1 MKTKFL
7 ATTLLFVLTFTT
19 IQAQEKIKG
28 SRNVTVEQTEIEPF
42 TAMEIGE
49 EFEVVIVKGPTA
61 MIEIEADDNLH
72 EVIDI
77 DVIGNVLYLQTIKEI
92 RRSKRLRVRVTFTD
106 ALNEIRVKEKAE
118 VSGLTDLLFNTITI
132 KTSGSSRFYGTIKA
146 ETFTLINNDNA
157 KAELNVT
164 AENTVFQLNQKS
176 DVEALVNSPEF
187 KADLL
192 EDAEAKIEGDV
203 KEFTL
208 RADNSTSF
216 TGEKLTSQ
224 TCTVIIEGRAKASV
238 KADNAINITAKG
250 RSELS
255 IYDSPD
261 FNIVEFADQASLF
274 KK

>member
-118 VSGLTDLLFNTITI
+118 VSGLTDLLFNTCLLY
-132 KTSGSSRFYGTIKA
+132 TSDA
-146 ETFTLINNDNA
+146 
-157 KAELNVT
+157 
-164 AENTVFQLNQKS
+164 
-176 DVEALVNSPEF
+176 
-187 KADLL
+187 AD
-192 EDAEAKIEGDV
+192 E
-203 KEFTL
+203 
-208 RADNSTSF
+208 
-216 TGEKLTSQ
+216 
-224 TCTVIIEGRAKASV
+224 
-238 KADNAINITAKG
+238 
-250 RSELS
+250 
-255 IYDSPD
+255 
-261 FNIVEFADQASLF
+261 
-274 KK
+274 